1 MSLGGASM
9 NTTVS
14 LVNRTVNGTEIIYNG
29 VVEALPFIHSLKAYS
44 DTSMQ
49 ITNSNRPIYAAL
61 MGFQIIAQRCLRLP
75 PSKTYIVECVS
86 LGLQAYI
93 FFVTGGT
100 WLKASA
106 FFWQCLQVLKKK

>member
-1 MSLGGASM
+1 MYLGGVKM

-14 LVNRTVNGTEIIYNG
+14 LVNRTVNGTEIIYNE
-29 VVEALPFIHSLKAYS
+29 VVEALPFMHSLKAYVE
-44 DTSMQ
+44 TSMQ
-49 ITNSNRPIYAAL
+49 VTDSNRPIYAAL
-61 MGFQIIAQRCLRLP
+61 MGFQIIAQRCFRLP
-75 PSKTYIVECVS
+75 PSKTYIVECLS

-93 FFVTGGT
+93 FFVTGGS